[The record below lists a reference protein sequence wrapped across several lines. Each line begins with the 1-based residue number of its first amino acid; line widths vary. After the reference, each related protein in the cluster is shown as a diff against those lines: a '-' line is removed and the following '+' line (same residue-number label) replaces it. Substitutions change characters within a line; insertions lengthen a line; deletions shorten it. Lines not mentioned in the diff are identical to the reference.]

1 MLRVVTAADIELNS
15 RCGWSSDLS
24 RSVNDRALFH
34 AENAYF
40 IPSVKI
46 VSNRFKTNTVSN
58 TAFRGFGGPQGMIGI
73 ERCMDAIARVT
84 GKDPLDIRLL
94 NLYGTSGTE
103 TPYGMSID
111 EGVLPKI
118 IRNLA
123 ETSDYR
129 NRRAEINLTNGQSK
143 RAKRGIALTPVKFGI
158 SFTAS
163 FLNQAGA
170 LLNVY
175 KDGSVS

>member
-1 MLRVVTAADIELNS
+1 
-15 RCGWSSDLS
+15 
-24 RSVNDRALFH
+24 
-34 AENAYF
+34 
-40 IPSVKI
+40 
-46 VSNRFKTNTVSN
+46 
-58 TAFRGFGGPQGMIGI
+58 MIGI

-111 EGVLPKI
+111 EDVLPKI

-143 RAKRGIALTPVKFGI
+143 RAKRG
-158 SFTAS
+158 
-163 FLNQAGA
+163 
-170 LLNVY
+170 
-175 KDGSVS
+175 VSPSHL